1 MTTSK
6 SPLNLYPTSEVLE
19 GPIADLKRYQQ
30 ELKDALDARQN
41 RLFDPVLLAMAQGFL
56 APTKTGKFGE
66 ALSNVAG
73 LVGPAQAAEE
83 KRNLET
89 AQMRA
94 ELAAMELGQARKTQN
109 QAMIQNIL
117 NPGLPSA
124 GAPAGVPA
132 GTPTEAP
139 AGLPA
144 GAPAG
149 VPAGAPTRGP
159 ALGVGP
165 SATGTRGPQF
175 TNEQLV
181 AMTASGDPDLKALA
195 EYMLKLDKNER
206 DNLMVVGN
214 NLIDA
219 RTRQP
224 VYEAT
229 GKQESYFILG
239 MPGTYLMT
247 PQEYKRT
254 MESRLKAEQ
263 EGWLD
268 SWKEQ
273 FTSGSALTPKKPEV
287 KPEILAEGK
296 SEAEPKAAPKAPPKV
311 VRQTNEELQAEA
323 ESKKAFQVE
332 QAKTNAKNTE
342 LVLDE
347 ARSARRL
354 MPQYQRL
361 ENFINMPGSDK
372 IMGVLERPDVL
383 TNILA
388 LGEDALRV
396 GSTSVGVPG
405 IRKFLTQAGLSQDL
419 IDRGIA
425 MAQIMNIIHIDE
437 RKGIGSGTSV
447 SNFEQQMV
455 NQMGLSMADP
465 RGAAKLKLEFLKKRA
480 DFREKL
486 ADAMGNRSLKEF
498 EGTNEFKEMFAKYK
512 EDMGKIGEQNLAI
525 VKQQPAKSQ
534 PSREVN
540 RITMPDG
547 SVGLKQPDGSVWI
560 KQPDGR
566 LTKQGANK

>member
-124 GAPAGVPA
+124 GAPTGTPA
-132 GTPTEAP
+132 GTPAGTPEGTP
-139 AGLPA
+139 AGTPA
-144 GAPAG
+144 GAPA
-149 VPAGAPTRGP
+149 
-159 ALGVGP
+159 LGVGL

-175 TNEQLV
+175 TNEQLL
-181 AMTASGDPDLKALA
+181 AMAASGDPDLKALA
-195 EYMLKLDKNER
+195 DFMLKIDEKER
-206 DNLMVVGN
+206 NNLVVVGN

-229 GKQESYFILG
+229 GEPKPYPIPGL
-239 MPGTYLMT
+239 PGTYLMT

-296 SEAEPKAAPKAPPKV
+296 SEAEPEAAPKPR
-311 VRQTNEELQAEA
+311 RQTNEEMQAEA

-332 QAKTNAKNTE
+332 EAKTNAKNTE
-342 LVLDE
+342 LVREE

-354 MPQYQRL
+354 TPQYQRL

-498 EGTNEFKEMFAKYK
+498 EGTNEFKKMFAKYK

-525 VKQQPAKSQ
+525 VKQQPASPPQ
-534 PSREVN
+534 TRREGN
-540 RITMPDG
+540 RIT
-547 SVGLKQPDGSVWI
+547 QPNGSVWE

-566 LTKQGANK
+566 LKQISGPTK

>member
-6 SPLNLYPTSEVLE
+6 SPLSLYPTSETLE

-124 GAPAGVPA
+124 GAPAGIPTAPA

-139 AGLPA
+139 AGL
-144 GAPAG
+144 
-149 VPAGAPTRGP
+149 PAGAPTRGP

-175 TNEQLV
+175 TNEQLL
-181 AMTASGDPDLKALA
+181 AMAASGDPDLKALA
-195 EYMLKLDKNER
+195 DFMLKIDEKER
-206 DNLMVVGN
+206 NNLVVVGN

-224 VYEAT
+224 VYEVT
-229 GKQESYFILG
+229 GKQESYFIPG

-273 FTSGSALTPKKPEV
+273 FESGSALTPKKPEV

-296 SEAEPKAAPKAPPKV
+296 SEAEPKAAPKPR
-311 VRQTNEELQAEA
+311 RQTNEEMQAEA

-332 QAKTNAKNTE
+332 EAKTNAKNTE
-342 LVLDE
+342 LVREE

-354 MPQYQRL
+354 TPQYQRL

-388 LGEDALRV
+388 LGEDAFRV
-396 GSTSVGVPG
+396 GTTSVGVPG
-405 IRKFLTQAGLSQDL
+405 IRKFLSQAGLSQDL

-486 ADAMGNRSLKEF
+486 ADAMGKRSLREF
-498 EGTNEFKEMFAKYK
+498 EDTDQFKNMYK
-512 EDMGKIGEQNLAI
+512 TYQEDMKKIGEQNLAI
-525 VKQQPAKSQ
+525 VKQQPSKSQ

-547 SVGLKQPDGSVWI
+547 SVGLKQPDGTVWI
-560 KQPDGR
+560 KQPNGR
-566 LTKQGANK
+566 LIKQKEDK

>member
-6 SPLNLYPTSEVLE
+6 SPPLSLYPTSESLE
-19 GPIADLKRYQQ
+19 GPIADYKRYQQ

-66 ALSNVAG
+66 ALGNVAG

-117 NPGLPSA
+117 NPQPGLPSA
-124 GAPAGVPA
+124 GAPAKPPAGTPA
-132 GTPTEAP
+132 GTPTGAP
-139 AGLPA
+139 AGIPA

-149 VPAGAPTRGP
+149 VPAAPTGAPALNAGP
-159 ALGVGP
+159 GAP
-165 SATGTRGPQF
+165 ATRGPQF
-175 TNEQLV
+175 SNQQLL
-181 AMTASGDPDLKALA
+181 AMAASGDPDLKALA
-195 EYMLKLDKNER
+195 DFMLKIDEKER
-206 DNLMVVGN
+206 NNLVVVGN
-214 NLIDA
+214 ALVDI
-219 RTRQP
+219 RTQKP
-224 VYEAT
+224 VYQPPGEQKPYAFT
-229 GKQESYFILG
+229 GL
-239 MPGTYLMT
+239 PGTYNLT
-247 PQEYKRT
+247 AQEYDALRR
-254 MESRLKAEQ
+254 SQIQAQQ

-268 SWKEQ
+268 SWIQQ
-273 FTSGSALTPKKPEV
+273 FKSDSALPPT
-287 KPEILAEGK
+287 KPEILAQGR
-296 SEAEPKAAPKAPPKV
+296 STAEPKAAPKEPPKV
-311 VRQTNEELQAEA
+311 GRQTIEEAQAEA

-332 QAKTNAKNTE
+332 EAKTNAKNTE
-342 LVLDE
+342 LVRDE

-388 LGEDALRV
+388 LGEDAFRV
-396 GSTSVGVPG
+396 GTTSVGVPG
-405 IRKFLTQAGLSQDL
+405 IRKFLSQAGLSQDL

-486 ADAMGNRSLKEF
+486 ADAMGKRSLREF
-498 EGTNEFKEMFAKYK
+498 EDTDQFKDMYK
-512 EDMGKIGEQNLAI
+512 TYQEDMKKIGEQNLAI
-525 VKQQPAKSQ
+525 VKQQPASSPQ
-534 PSREVN
+534 TRREGN
-540 RITMPDG
+540 RIT
-547 SVGLKQPDGSVWI
+547 QPNGSVWE

-566 LTKQGANK
+566 LKQISGPTK

>member
-6 SPLNLYPTSEVLE
+6 SPLNLYPTSETLE
-19 GPIADLKRYQQ
+19 GPIADYKRYQQ

-124 GAPAGVPA
+124 GAPAKPPA
-132 GTPTEAP
+132 GTPTGTP
-139 AGLPA
+139 TGIPA
-144 GAPAG
+144 GAPAASTGAPAGTPAG
-149 VPAGAPTRGP
+149 VPTR
-159 ALGVGP
+159 
-165 SATGTRGPQF
+165 RPQF

-195 EYMLKLDKNER
+195 DFMLKIDENER
-206 DNLMVVGN
+206 KNLMVVGN
-214 NLIDA
+214 ALVDI
-219 RTRQP
+219 RTQKP
-224 VYEAT
+224 VYQPPGEQKPYAFP
-229 GKQESYFILG
+229 GL
-239 MPGTYLMT
+239 PGTYNLT
-247 PQEYKRT
+247 AQEYDALRR
-254 MESRLKAEQ
+254 SQIQAQQ

-268 SWKEQ
+268 SWIQQ
-273 FTSGSALTPKKPEV
+273 FRSDSALPPT
-287 KPEILAEGK
+287 KPEILAQGE
-296 SEAEPKAAPKAPPKV
+296 STAEPKAAPKAPPKV
-311 VRQTNEELQAEA
+311 GRQTVEEAQAKAKSE
-323 ESKKAFQVE
+323 EAFQVE
-332 QAKTNAKNTE
+332 EAKTNAKNTE
-342 LVLDE
+342 LVREE

-354 MPQYQRL
+354 TPQYQRL

-388 LGEDALRV
+388 LGEDALKV
-396 GSTSVGVPG
+396 GTTSVGVPG

-498 EGTNEFKEMFAKYK
+498 EGTNEFKKMFAKYK

-525 VKQQPAKSQ
+525 VKQQPASPPQ
-534 PSREVN
+534 TRREGN
-540 RITMPDG
+540 RIT
-547 SVGLKQPDGSVWI
+547 QPNGSVWE

-566 LTKQGANK
+566 LKQISGPTK

>member
-1 MTTSK
+1 MTTSTSK
-6 SPLNLYPTSEVLE
+6 GALSLFPTSDELE
-19 GPIADLKRYQQ
+19 GPIAEYKRSQQ
-30 ELKDALDARQN
+30 ELKAALDARQN
-41 RLFDPVLLAMAQGFL
+41 RLFDPVMLAMAQGFL

-66 ALSNVAG
+66 ALSNVAA

-124 GAPAGVPA
+124 GAPAKPPA
-132 GTPTEAP
+132 GTPTGTP
-139 AGLPA
+139 TGIPA
-144 GAPAG
+144 GAPAASTGAPAGTPAG
-149 VPAGAPTRGP
+149 VPTR
-159 ALGVGP
+159 
-165 SATGTRGPQF
+165 RPQF

-195 EYMLKLDKNER
+195 DFMLKIDENER
-206 DNLMVVGN
+206 KNLMVVGN
-214 NLIDA
+214 ALVDI
-219 RTRQP
+219 RTQKP
-224 VYEAT
+224 VYQPPGEQKPYAFP
-229 GKQESYFILG
+229 GL
-239 MPGTYLMT
+239 PGTYNLT
-247 PQEYKRT
+247 AQEYDALRR
-254 MESRLKAEQ
+254 SQIQAQQ

-268 SWKEQ
+268 SWIQQ
-273 FTSGSALTPKKPEV
+273 FRSDSALPPT
-287 KPEILAEGK
+287 KPEILAQGE
-296 SEAEPKAAPKAPPKV
+296 STAEPKAAPKAPPKV
-311 VRQTNEELQAEA
+311 GRQTVEEAQAKAKSE
-323 ESKKAFQVE
+323 EAFQVE
-332 QAKTNAKNTE
+332 EAKTNAKNTE
-342 LVLDE
+342 LVREE

-354 MPQYQRL
+354 TPQYQRL

-388 LGEDALRV
+388 LGEDALKV
-396 GSTSVGVPG
+396 GTTSVGVPG

-525 VKQQPAKSQ
+525 VKQQPASPPQ
-534 PSREVN
+534 TRREGN
-540 RITMPDG
+540 RIT
-547 SVGLKQPDGSVWI
+547 QPNGSVWE

-566 LTKQGANK
+566 LKQISGPTK

>member
-6 SPLNLYPTSEVLE
+6 SPLNLYPTSEALE
-19 GPIADLKRYQQ
+19 GPIADYKRYQQ

-66 ALSNVAG
+66 ALSNVAAA
-73 LVGPAQAAEE
+73 VGPAQAAEE

-94 ELAAMELGQARKTQN
+94 ELASMELGQARKTQN

-124 GAPAGVPA
+124 GAPAKPPAGTPA
-132 GTPTEAP
+132 GTPTGAP
-139 AGLPA
+139 AGIPA

-149 VPAGAPTRGP
+149 VPAAPTGAPALNAGP
-159 ALGVGP
+159 GAP
-165 SATGTRGPQF
+165 ATRGPQF
-175 TNEQLV
+175 SNQQLL
-181 AMTASGDPDLKALA
+181 AMAASGDPDLKALA
-195 EYMLKLDKNER
+195 DFMLKIDEKER
-206 DNLMVVGN
+206 NNLVVVGN
-214 NLIDA
+214 ALVDI
-219 RTRQP
+219 RTQKP
-224 VYEAT
+224 VYQPPGEQKPYAFP
-229 GKQESYFILG
+229 GL
-239 MPGTYLMT
+239 PGTYNLT
-247 PQEYKRT
+247 AQEYDALRR
-254 MESRLKAEQ
+254 SQIQAQQ

-268 SWKEQ
+268 SWIQQ
-273 FTSGSALTPKKPEV
+273 FKSDSALPPT
-287 KPEILAEGK
+287 KPEILAQGR
-296 SEAEPKAAPKAPPKV
+296 STAEPKAAPKEPPKV
-311 VRQTNEELQAEA
+311 GRQTIEEAQAEA

-332 QAKTNAKNTE
+332 EAKTNAKNTE
-342 LVLDE
+342 LVRDE

-388 LGEDALRV
+388 LGEDAFRV
-396 GSTSVGVPG
+396 GTTSVGVPG
-405 IRKFLTQAGLSQDL
+405 IRKFLSQAGLSQDL

-486 ADAMGNRSLKEF
+486 ADAMGKRSLREF
-498 EGTNEFKEMFAKYK
+498 EDTDQFKDMYK
-512 EDMGKIGEQNLAI
+512 TYQEDMKKIGEQNLAI
-525 VKQQPAKSQ
+525 VKQQPASSPQ
-534 PSREVN
+534 TRREGN
-540 RITMPDG
+540 RIT
-547 SVGLKQPDGSVWI
+547 QPNGSVWE

-566 LTKQGANK
+566 LKQISGPTK

>member
-6 SPLNLYPTSEVLE
+6 SPLSLYPTSETLE
-19 GPIADLKRYQQ
+19 GPIADYKRYQQ

-124 GAPAGVPA
+124 GAPAKPPAGIPA

-144 GAPAG
+144 GAPTG
-149 VPAGAPTRGP
+149 GP

-175 TNEQLV
+175 TNEQLL
-181 AMTASGDPDLKALA
+181 AMAASGDPDLKALA
-195 EYMLKLDKNER
+195 DFMLKIDEKER
-206 DNLMVVGN
+206 NNLVVVGN

-229 GKQESYFILG
+229 GKQESYFIPG

-273 FTSGSALTPKKPEV
+273 FESGSALTPT
-287 KPEILAEGK
+287 KPEILAQGESTAK
-296 SEAEPKAAPKAPPKV
+296 PKAAPKAP
-311 VRQTNEELQAEA
+311 E
-323 ESKKAFQVE
+323 
-332 QAKTNAKNTE
+332 
-342 LVLDE
+342 
-347 ARSARRL
+347 
-354 MPQYQRL
+354 
-361 ENFINMPGSDK
+361 
-372 IMGVLERPDVL
+372 
-383 TNILA
+383 
-388 LGEDALRV
+388 
-396 GSTSVGVPG
+396 
-405 IRKFLTQAGLSQDL
+405 
-419 IDRGIA
+419 
-425 MAQIMNIIHIDE
+425 
-437 RKGIGSGTSV
+437 
-447 SNFEQQMV
+447 
-455 NQMGLSMADP
+455 
-465 RGAAKLKLEFLKKRA
+465 
-480 DFREKL
+480 
-486 ADAMGNRSLKEF
+486 
-498 EGTNEFKEMFAKYK
+498 
-512 EDMGKIGEQNLAI
+512 
-525 VKQQPAKSQ
+525 
-534 PSREVN
+534 
-540 RITMPDG
+540 
-547 SVGLKQPDGSVWI
+547 
-560 KQPDGR
+560 
-566 LTKQGANK
+566 

>member
-1 MTTSK
+1 MTTTSK
-6 SPLNLYPTSEVLE
+6 TGALSLYPTSQELE
-19 GPIADLKRYQQ
+19 GPIAEYKRSQQ
-30 ELKDALDARQN
+30 ELKAALDARQN

-66 ALSNVAG
+66 ALGNVAG

-94 ELAAMELGQARKTQN
+94 ELAAMELGQTRKTQN
-109 QAMIQNIL
+109 QQMIQNIL
-117 NPGLPSA
+117 NPKPGLPSA
-124 GAPAGVPA
+124 GAPTEPAQAPAAPTA
-132 GTPTEAP
+132 GTP
-139 AGLPA
+139 PA

-149 VPAGAPTRGP
+149 APRTPPTPGSRF
-159 ALGVGP
+159 
-165 SATGTRGPQF
+165 SDQ
-175 TNEQLV
+175 QLV
-181 AMTASGDPDLKALA
+181 AMAASGDPELKALA

-214 NLIDA
+214 NVIDA

-229 GKQESYFILG
+229 GKQESYFIPGL
-239 MPGTYLMT
+239 PGTYPMT
-247 PQEYKRT
+247 PQEYKKT

-273 FTSGSALTPKKPEV
+273 FLSGSALTPKKPEV

-296 SEAEPKAAPKAPPKV
+296 SEAEPKAAPKPR
-311 VRQTNEELQAEA
+311 RQTIEEMQAQAKSEEA
-323 ESKKAFQVE
+323 YRVE
-332 QAKTNAKNTE
+332 EAKTNAQKTE
-342 LVLDE
+342 LVREE

-354 MPQYQRL
+354 TPQYQRL

-372 IMGVLERPDVL
+372 IMGVLERPEVL

-388 LGEDALRV
+388 LGEDAFRV
-396 GSTSVGVPG
+396 GTTSVGVPG
-405 IRKFLTQAGLSQDL
+405 IRKFLSQAGLSQDL

-486 ADAMGNRSLKEF
+486 ANAMGKRSLREF
-498 EGTNEFKEMFAKYK
+498 EDTDQFKDMYK
-512 EDMGKIGEQNLAI
+512 TYQEDMKKIGEQNLAI
-525 VKQQPAKSQ
+525 VKQQPASPPQ
-534 PSREVN
+534 TRREGN
-540 RITMPDG
+540 RIT
-547 SVGLKQPDGSVWI
+547 QPNGSVWE

-566 LTKQGANK
+566 LKQISGPTK

>member
-124 GAPAGVPA
+124 GAPAGIPTAPAKPPA
-132 GTPTEAP
+132 GTPTGTP
-139 AGLPA
+139 T
-144 GAPAG
+144 G
-149 VPAGAPTRGP
+149 VPAGAPAASTGAPAGTPAGVPTR
-159 ALGVGP
+159 
-165 SATGTRGPQF
+165 RPQF

-195 EYMLKLDKNER
+195 DFMLKIDENER
-206 DNLMVVGN
+206 KNLMVVGN
-214 NLIDA
+214 ALVDI
-219 RTRQP
+219 RTQKP
-224 VYEAT
+224 VYQPPGEQKPYAFP
-229 GKQESYFILG
+229 GL
-239 MPGTYLMT
+239 PGTYNLT
-247 PQEYKRT
+247 AQEYDALRR
-254 MESRLKAEQ
+254 SQIQAQQ

-268 SWKEQ
+268 SWIQQ
-273 FTSGSALTPKKPEV
+273 FRSDSALPPT
-287 KPEILAEGK
+287 KPEILAQGE
-296 SEAEPKAAPKAPPKV
+296 STAEPKAAPKAPPKV
-311 VRQTNEELQAEA
+311 GRQTVEEAQAKAKSE
-323 ESKKAFQVE
+323 EAFQVE
-332 QAKTNAKNTE
+332 EAKTNAKNTE
-342 LVLDE
+342 LVREE

-354 MPQYQRL
+354 TPQYQRL

-388 LGEDALRV
+388 LGEDALKV
-396 GSTSVGVPG
+396 GTTSVGVPG

-525 VKQQPAKSQ
+525 VKQQPASPPQ
-534 PSREVN
+534 TRREGN
-540 RITMPDG
+540 RIT
-547 SVGLKQPDGSVWI
+547 QPNGSVWE

-566 LTKQGANK
+566 LKQISGPTK

>member
-19 GPIADLKRYQQ
+19 GPIADYKRYQQ

-124 GAPAGVPA
+124 GAPAKPPAGTPA

-149 VPAGAPTRGP
+149 VPAGAPAGTTAGVPTR
-159 ALGVGP
+159 
-165 SATGTRGPQF
+165 RPQF

-229 GKQESYFILG
+229 GKQESYFIPG

-273 FTSGSALTPKKPEV
+273 FESGSALTPKKPEV

-296 SEAEPKAAPKAPPKV
+296 SEAEPKAAPKPR
-311 VRQTNEELQAEA
+311 RQTNEEMQAEA

-332 QAKTNAKNTE
+332 EAKTNAKNTE
-342 LVLDE
+342 LVREE

-486 ADAMGNRSLKEF
+486 ADAMGKRSLREF
-498 EGTNEFKEMFAKYK
+498 EDTDQFKDMYK
-512 EDMGKIGEQNLAI
+512 TYQEDMKKIGEQNLAV
-525 VKQQPAKSQ
+525 VKQQPSKSQ

-547 SVGLKQPDGSVWI
+547 SVGLKQPDGTVWI
-560 KQPDGR
+560 KQPNGR
-566 LTKQGANK
+566 LIQQKEDK